1 MTTYHMSISIQITPA
16 TERIPFTV
24 TEQADGGFHCVISEV
39 EATSID
45 RCEQAL
51 LDLTY
56 PAVRQALATHL
67 SAVSLERARA
77 QGVAGTVRE
86 DPHLYR
92 VDGEVGRFEFTTYWI
107 DRDGWC
113 VYNTAREVFP
123 PLGSKEWY
131 LTHGYKELAMM
142 TGATGK
148 SYRKTTSYLNRFR
161 HQENDGTPVR
171 TLREQTRRE
180 GEALQ
185 QAIEQQVETLFEVHH
200 IPRSGLLTALPQ
212 GLPIPVETTRESPLV
227 VEALT
232 VCQTAAPGGTCL
244 KDNPVAYEVP
254 RTTVNVCLDDVGTKR
269 QKAIRAAVSATS
281 EAADTAKTVQHTVA
295 HVEQA
300 GRRYVL
306 TGSGLMATLRV
317 LIALFVHNS
326 CLGYRLQF
334 FTDGYRSLQKTIR
347 QVFAWHPSVVIILD
361 WYHLHKKCA
370 NQLSLAMTGRDVR
383 NAALKPLLHLL
394 WYGLVD
400 QAIAAIKALDRTQ
413 VKNVRELEGLI
424 GYLERNRPNIPCYA
438 VRKRLGLR
446 NSSQLGEKMNDL
458 VVADRQKRRGMS
470 WSEAGSVAL
479 ASLTALV
486 KNGEIAHW
494 LQEGRLK
501 FKLAA

>member
-1 MTTYHMSISIQITPA
+1 MKTYHMTISIQITP
-16 TERIPFTV
+16 TTDRMPFPV
-24 TEQADGGFHCVISEV
+24 TEQTNGGFHCVIPEL

-67 SAVSLERARA
+67 SAVSLEHACD
-77 QGVAGTVRE
+77 QSVAGTVCE

-92 VDGEVGRFEFTTYWI
+92 VDGEVGRFEFTTHWMNQ
-107 DRDGWC
+107 DGWC

-131 LTHGYKELAMM
+131 PTHGFKELAMI
-142 TGATGK
+142 TGTTEK
-148 SYRKTTSYLNRFR
+148 SYRKTTAYLNRFR
-161 HQENDGTPVR
+161 HQQDDGTPMR

-180 GEALQ
+180 GEGLQ
-185 QAIEQQVETLFEVHH
+185 QAIEHQADTLLETHH
-200 IPRSGLLTALPQ
+200 IPRSGILTALPQ

-232 VCQTAAPGGTCL
+232 VCQTAAPEGACL

-254 RTTVNVCLDDVGTKR
+254 RTSVNVCLDDVGTKR
-269 QKAIRAAVSATS
+269 QKAVRASSSATP
-281 EAADTAKTVQHTVA
+281 EATESPKTVQHTVA

-317 LIALFVHNS
+317 LIALLVHNG

-347 QVFAWHPSVVIILD
+347 RVFAWHPAIVIILD

-383 NAALKPLLHLL
+383 NAALKQVLHLL

-400 QAIAAIKALDRTQ
+400 QAIVAINALDRTQ
-413 VKNVRELEGLI
+413 VKNVQELERLI
-424 GYLERNRPNIPCYA
+424 GYLERNRPSIPCYA

-446 NSSQLGEKMNDL
+446 NSSQLGEKMNDI

-486 KNGEIAHW
+486 KNGEVAHW
-494 LQEGRLK
+494 LQEGMLE